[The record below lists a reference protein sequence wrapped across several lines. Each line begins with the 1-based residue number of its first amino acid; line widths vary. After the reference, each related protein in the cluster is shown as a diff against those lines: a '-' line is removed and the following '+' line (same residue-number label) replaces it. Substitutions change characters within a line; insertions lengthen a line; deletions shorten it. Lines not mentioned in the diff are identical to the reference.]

1 MRASIEIWNRL
12 FHYSGL
18 VWSMR
23 RSSWFILLAALAILL
38 TLAAL
43 YVLQNTAEEPP
54 MSEEAARQFV
64 SRGVQRFNAGDM
76 NGLLALFAPDARVLG
91 QPMHNLKKAL
101 NRATHEMGS
110 ARLRATTANVRAVD
124 AGTHWIIST
133 DLTVDE
139 QRPDADIQYFRSKV
153 TAELRKS
160 RTSSLFGLRETEA
173 WKIAAV
179 RADPE
184 IHLPD
189 F

>member
-1 MRASIEIWNRL
+1 
-12 FHYSGL
+12 
-18 VWSMR
+18 MR

-43 YVLQNTAEEPP
+43 YTTQNSVEVPP

-64 SRGVQRFNAGDM
+64 NRGVQRFNAGDM
-76 NGLLALFAPDARVLG
+76 NGLLAFFSPDARVLG
-91 QPMHNLKKAL
+91 QPMYNLRKAL
-101 NRATHEMGS
+101 TRAAHEMGS
-110 ARLRATTANVRAVD
+110 ARLRATAAHVRAVD
-124 AGTHWIIST
+124 AGTHWIVSM

-139 QRPDADIQYFRSKV
+139 QRSDADILYFRSKV

-173 WKIAAV
+173 WKIAKV
-179 RADPE
+179 QADPE